1 MNKVHHYLRK
11 LQSISYGMMALGQ
24 RTRLLLS
31 TALLTLPLMSPYMSI
46 FISCSL
52 VSSISPSNT
61 LSGKGGLE
69 NTAKWKANVK
79 KQI

>member
-1 MNKVHHYLRK
+1 MKKEHHYLRK
-11 LQSISYGMMALGQ
+11 LQSISYGTMALGQ

-31 TALLTLPLMSPYMSI
+31 AALLTLPLTSPCMSI

-69 NTAKWKANVK
+69 NTAEWKAYNK